1 LKKFPLDHLVDSP
14 LDTMKEYLIS
24 TFKYNDFA
32 NRKQLEKIKQLPDNA
47 QCIKFFSHL
56 INSQLKWL
64 ARINQDPTAP
74 QMSWWDPVYELEE
87 LEERWS
93 QSVSLWISLLEGKTE
108 EEVFEIVRFIGYD
121 GGHWEA
127 KLSDIALQLNYHSI
141 HHRAQM
147 QTIIR
152 QQGLE
157 PDFLDYIGTVYHK
170 ID

>member
-1 LKKFPLDHLVDSP
+1 
-14 LDTMKEYLIS
+14 MKEYLIS

-32 NRKQLEKIKQLPDNA
+32 NRKLIGKVAQLPDQA
-47 QCIKFFSHL
+47 QCIKLISHL
-56 INSQLKWL
+56 INCMYKWL
-64 ARINQDPTAP
+64 ARVKQVPNAHE
-74 QMSWWDPVYELEE
+74 MSWWDPLYKYEE
-87 LEERWS
+87 LESKWS
-93 QSVSLWISLLEGKTE
+93 DSVQQWIDFIQGKSE
-108 EEVFEIVRFIGYD
+108 EEIAQVARFIGFD

-127 KLSDIALQLNYHSI
+127 KIVDIALQLNYHSI

-157 PDFLDYIGTVYHK
+157 PDFLDYIGTVYRK

>member
-1 LKKFPLDHLVDSP
+1 
-14 LDTMKEYLIS
+14 MKDYLINA
-24 TFKYNDFA
+24 FKYNDFA
-32 NRKQLEKIKQLPDNA
+32 NRKLIEKVKLLPDKE
-47 QCIKFFSHL
+47 QCVKFISHL

-64 ARINQDPTAP
+64 ARIKQDSNAP
-74 QMSWWDPVYELEE
+74 QMSWWEPVYSLDELED
-87 LEERWS
+87 RWS
-93 QSVSLWISLLEGKTE
+93 RSVALWISLLESKTE
-108 EEVFEIVRFIGYD
+108 NEIMEVIRFIGFD

-127 KLSDIALQLNYHSI
+127 KLSDIAIQLNYHSI

-157 PDFLDYIGTVYHK
+157 PDFLDYIGTVYKK